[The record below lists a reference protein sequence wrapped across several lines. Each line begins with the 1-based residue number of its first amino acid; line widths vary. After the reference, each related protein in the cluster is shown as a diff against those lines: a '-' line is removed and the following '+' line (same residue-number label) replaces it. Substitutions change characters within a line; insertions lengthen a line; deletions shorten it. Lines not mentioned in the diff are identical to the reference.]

1 MLNTWCEITA
11 SDLVGQHSAHKISG
25 LVYGPICFTDNSQ
38 PFYVVS
44 CQLIVVAAAAAVVGL
59 VVVVVVVVSIKLR
72 IFANASNS
80 SANTCLKLSLLRI
93 RRLTVGY
100 VSR

>member
-59 VVVVVVVVSIKLR
+59 VVVVVVVSIKLR

>member
-44 CQLIVVAAAAAVVGL
+44 CQLIVVAAAAAAAAVVGL
-59 VVVVVVVVSIKLR
+59 VVVVVVVVVVV
-72 IFANASNS
+72 A
-80 SANTCLKLSLLRI
+80 
-93 RRLTVGY
+93 
-100 VSR
+100 VS